1 MKTSPERETQICL
14 GRCGRKMVTIL
25 HMMGTS
31 MHRKQKLVNN
41 KVSEQT
47 VAKIVVKNQTP
58 DSGSARL

>member
-1 MKTSPERETQICL
+1 
-14 GRCGRKMVTIL
+14 MVTIL